1 MALIE
6 TALKLI
12 DKNGFTI
19 TLNNYTANPVFNVDL
34 GENVKVI
41 DSTIDTKGVY
51 SKFDSIEF
59 QDKSYTIQEGDKKLL
74 VAVENF
80 NINAATKIVID
91 NKTYAIN
98 DLKEVKQG
106 SITVL
111 YKLIIR
117 ANKG

>member
-1 MALIE
+1 MALID

-12 DKNGFTI
+12 DKNGFVI
-19 TLNNYTANPVFNVDL
+19 TLNNYSNTVFNVDL
-34 GENVKVI
+34 GHNIKTI

-51 SKFDSIEF
+51 SKFDSVEF

-91 NKTYAIN
+91 NKEYVIN
-98 DLKEVKQG
+98 DIKEVKEG

-117 ANKG
+117 VNKG

>member
-1 MALIE
+1 MALID

-12 DKNGFTI
+12 DKNGFNI
-19 TLNNYTANPVFNVDL
+19 TLNNYSLNPVFDVEL
-34 GENVKVI
+34 GENIKVI
-41 DSTIDTKGVY
+41 ESSVDTKGVY

-59 QDKSYTIQEGDKKLL
+59 QDKSYIIQQGDKKLL

-91 NKTYAIN
+91 NKTYSIN

-117 ANKG
+117 VNKG